1 MNSAKSNGK
10 VGCLEQDLNQD
21 RLISWS
27 QHNQTDKEGRRMI
40 IQAFQRNCLRRRR
53 LL

>member
-10 VGCLEQDLNQD
+10 CLEQDLNQD